1 MNYTKSVW
9 KFIIGEAINLLFIS
23 KNGNVDEEKIY
34 GYKEFKIVCFFTG
47 NGVSQ
52 LFIKLTN
59 SWDYGFIWFLDINY
73 FNILKNYEVVV
84 IISYNL

>member
-23 KNGNVDEEKIY
+23 KNGNVDEEEIY
-34 GYKEFKIVCFFTG
+34 GYKEFKIVYSLTK

-73 FNILKNYEVVV
+73 FNILK
-84 IISYNL
+84 ISMK

>member
-23 KNGNVDEEKIY
+23 KNGNVFEEKIY
-34 GYKEFKIVCFFTG
+34 GYKEFKIVFLTED
-47 NGVSQ
+47 GVSQ

-73 FNILKNYEVVV
+73 FNILKNYEVV
-84 IISYNL
+84 IISYTL

>member
-23 KNGNVDEEKIY
+23 KNGNVFEEKIY
-34 GYKEFKIVCFFTG
+34 GYKEFKIVFLTEDG
-47 NGVSQ
+47 DSQ

-73 FNILKNYEVVV
+73 FNILKNYEVV
-84 IISYNL
+84 IISYTL